1 MRNVV
6 LKELKKMKVCL
17 LIRLILIMM
26 VSVVTAQD
34 PPKPILEP
42 GDVKHFIKTF
52 PLLEKEMKNH
62 GFKYEAR
69 GGTMTV
75 PEAIKSRNELFEKL
89 KKHGWD
95 DNFYKKTGVI
105 ILGYS
110 SIVYG
115 EEMKKA
121 DGAFEES
128 LKEIDSN
135 PHLSDEMKKQLKEQM
150 KAAESAMKMQGS
162 AYKSRIHPNDLKMIS
177 PHVKE
182 IQKVIDKEYKSESSR
197 ISAPT
202 SRHSRSAADQATS
215 NLATQ
220 INALLKRELE
230 KEFGPLS
237 SEILHDRQ
245 EMYGRVIGC
254 DYGLQQG
261 NLDESWGNGV
271 VTAMGRL
278 GITAVIDG
286 SEVIA
291 EGQEIANT
299 KFIRLQFTTSRGT
312 GDPDLIGATFLF
324 PID

>member
-1 MRNVV
+1 
-6 LKELKKMKVCL
+6 MKACL
-17 LIRLILIMM
+17 TITLILFMLF
-26 VSVVTAQD
+26 SVVSAQD
-34 PPKPILEP
+34 PPQPILEP

-52 PLLEKEMKNH
+52 PLLEKDMKDY

-75 PEAIKSRNELFEKL
+75 PEAIQSRNELLEIL

-95 DNFYKKTGVI
+95 ENFYQKTGVI

-121 DGAFEES
+121 DDAFEES

-150 KAAESAMKMQGS
+150 IAAGSAMKMQGS
-162 AYKSRIHPNDLKMIS
+162 AFKNRIHPNDLKMIS
-177 PHVKE
+177 PHIKE
-182 IQKVIDKEYKSESSR
+182 IQEVIDNQYKSDSSR
-197 ISAPT
+197 NSAPT
-202 SRHSRSAADQATS
+202 SISSPSATEQPSGD
-215 NLATQ
+215 LATQ
-220 INALLKRELE
+220 INALLKKELE
-230 KEFGPLS
+230 KEFGPLN
-237 SEILHDRQ
+237 SEIPYEKK
-245 EMYGRVIGC
+245 EMYGRVISC
-254 DYGLQQG
+254 DYELQHG
-261 NLDESWGNGV
+261 NLDQSWGNRV

-291 EGQEIANT
+291 EKQEIANT

-312 GDPDLIGATFLF
+312 GDPDSIAATFLF
-324 PID
+324 PKE